1 MVNMALEDSLVR
13 DLLEDAVD
21 PAQHG
26 GLAGSAARL
35 EAATPVISV
44 VSPLASLLARAD
56 MMCRHEHSRQTTL
69 PSRVHAVPLAVF
81 EELTVSGVWDL
92 ACQGL
97 QNNKELSQSFTCR
110 LHSPHHRPPRESV
123 RACSAA

>member
-1 MVNMALEDSLVR
+1 MNMALEDSLVR

-44 VSPLASLLARAD
+44 VSPSASLHACAD
-56 MMCRHEHSRQTTL
+56 MSH
-69 PSRVHAVPLAVF
+69 
-81 EELTVSGVWDL
+81 
-92 ACQGL
+92 
-97 QNNKELSQSFTCR
+97 
-110 LHSPHHRPPRESV
+110 
-123 RACSAA
+123 